1 MGAPVWSRLKYLSDC
16 WMAWHE
22 LWYIHSWSTDDESLS
37 HLWSPGF
44 TLGARCRSKFSCFKW
59 NIMTSTGVDW
69 HSVWFRH
76 SLLLEDVSYRL
87 WSSDFSAITTFLGIP
102 LSKDMTKHFH
112 SRSRIELFGGI
123 VVIFTGEVQLTFF
136 CTVQNENDYI
146 NIQDNLQSDAQV
158 LNLLLHQ

>member
-22 LWYIHSWSTDDESLS
+22 LWYIHSWSTDDESLA

-44 TLGARCRSKFSCFKW
+44 TLGARCRSKFSRFKW

-112 SRSRIELFGGI
+112 SRSRIERFGGI

-136 CTVQNENDYI
+136 VRFKMKMTT
-146 NIQDNLQSDAQV
+146 
-158 LNLLLHQ
+158 

>member
-44 TLGARCRSKFSCFKW
+44 TLGARCRSKFSRFKW

>member
-44 TLGARCRSKFSCFKW
+44 TLGARCRSKFSRFKW

-112 SRSRIELFGGI
+112 SRSRIERFSGI

-136 CTVQNENDYI
+136 VRFKMKMTT
-146 NIQDNLQSDAQV
+146 
-158 LNLLLHQ
+158 

>member
-112 SRSRIELFGGI
+112 SRSRIERFGGI

>member
-44 TLGARCRSKFSCFKW
+44 TLGARCRSKFSRFKW

-69 HSVWFRH
+69 HSIWFRH

-112 SRSRIELFGGI
+112 SRSRIERFGGI

>member
-44 TLGARCRSKFSCFKW
+44 TLGARCRSKFSRFKW

-69 HSVWFRH
+69 HSIWFRH

>member
-69 HSVWFRH
+69 HSIWFRH